1 MKKFILKN
9 KLPLFLLAAVL
20 MLSTFY
26 VLSPLSKDKSD
37 DTTVS
42 TPDTSGYYYFDEERL
57 NIIEERNLA
66 ILEIEEQIASNYNSS
81 EIAVMLNEINNIN
94 NITSLECS
102 LEREIEALGYID
114 VLVHNYNLS
123 ETIDSSVIKTKCI
136 DIKILTNELTKER
149 AVAITQLAKTKFGN
163 NDYKVALLLE
173 SNTLS

>member
-81 EIAVMLNEINNIN
+81 EIAVMLNEKKN
-94 NITSLECS
+94 
-102 LEREIEALGYID
+102 
-114 VLVHNYNLS
+114 
-123 ETIDSSVIKTKCI
+123 
-136 DIKILTNELTKER
+136 
-149 AVAITQLAKTKFGN
+149 
-163 NDYKVALLLE
+163 
-173 SNTLS
+173 